1 MLILTRKLGEAIT
14 IGDDTVVRVVGIRGR
29 QVRLG
34 IDASRKVAVHREEVH
49 NEIQKQKAQTPQ
61 PRKKIFG
68 IF

>member
-14 IGDDTVVRVVGIRGR
+14 IGDDTVVRVIGISGR

-34 IDASRKVAVHREEVH
+34 IDADQKVAVHREEVH
-49 NEIQKQKAQTPQ
+49 DQIQKQKAQAPQ